1 MEAKCRRFKSKWHR
15 SKNASDAHDEL
26 VKKMVFLEDE
36 QSKITETQ
44 KTLRDEVEKATT
56 SYNTANDMLEQHT
69 QKYNKLSDAVDKIN
83 FGQIALNASKAI
95 DDLGGIFVNGKQ
107 VIGKE
112 AVELYQTII
121 DSYGTTDQDM
131 YNLGEK
137 GMVQFGVGGV
147 AGTKEAIPTL
157 TAELENEITTW
168 YNDRGYN
175 VAIEGGKVIV
185 KGFSDGGVAQSQ
197 SAVDTVT
204 GEITR
209 KGKLKELMLSN
220 MGESWAK
227 IQ

>member
-1 MEAKCRRFKSKWHR
+1 MSSWKYQSRTTKNKTELDKLNKIISDIGATEDWNDWWKRNADALKANGIEA
-15 SKNASDAHDEL
+15 KNASDAHDEL

-175 VAIEGGKVIV
+175 VAIEAWK
-185 KGFSDGGVAQSQ
+185 
-197 SAVDTVT
+197 
-204 GEITR
+204 
-209 KGKLKELMLSN
+209 SN
-220 MGESWAK
+220 C
-227 IQ
+227 